1 MTKTAVIT
9 GSAAGL
15 GKGIAQRLANDGF
28 NIVIQDI
35 NQKALEKTEQEF
47 KENGYNVVA
56 FHSDV
61 SKKKEQEEL
70 VQFAVAEFGQ
80 IDVFVNNAGV
90 DAVSPILDI
99 TEDELDK
106 LFHINPAV

>member
-47 KENGYNVVA
+47 KENIKNKKLTNKIKQAEVA
-56 FHSDV
+56 
-61 SKKKEQEEL
+61 
-70 VQFAVAEFGQ
+70 
-80 IDVFVNNAGV
+80 
-90 DAVSPILDI
+90 DI
-99 TEDELDK
+99 EDENFVK
-106 LFHINPAV
+106 GIAPINQSKFSPTMQ

>member
-35 NQKALEKTEQEF
+35 NQKAQ
-47 KENGYNVVA
+47 
-56 FHSDV
+56 
-61 SKKKEQEEL
+61 KKQNKNL
-70 VQFAVAEFGQ
+70 KRM
-80 IDVFVNNAGV
+80 
-90 DAVSPILDI
+90 DI
-99 TEDELDK
+99 TW
-106 LFHINPAV
+106 

>member
-47 KENGYNVVA
+47 KENGYNVVT

-70 VQFAVAEFGQ
+70 V
-80 IDVFVNNAGV
+80 
-90 DAVSPILDI
+90 
-99 TEDELDK
+99 
-106 LFHINPAV
+106 

>member
-47 KENGYNVVA
+47 KE
-56 FHSDV
+56 
-61 SKKKEQEEL
+61 KRM
-70 VQFAVAEFGQ
+70 
-80 IDVFVNNAGV
+80 
-90 DAVSPILDI
+90 DI
-99 TEDELDK
+99 TW
-106 LFHINPAV
+106 